1 MKKKRLGSYPA
12 FTVIFSIAISLFV
25 VGAFGIVLLHAS
37 RLSVIIRQNIE
48 IHVYLHKDLN
58 DTAKTELDA
67 QLRKQNFID
76 NRDGVLQLTYI
87 SKEEAGKAFI
97 EATGEDFYKFLG
109 ENPLRDAYTIKI
121 KPAYADSAA
130 LRQIKAQLL
139 DMRGVFEV
147 EYVESLID
155 AVNKNL
161 TRIAIVM
168 ISFSLI
174 LIITAIILIRNTV
187 KLSLFSQ
194 RFLIRSMQ
202 LVGARDW
209 FIKRPFVYRAAW
221 HGTLAGIIATA
232 LLAGILEYIYQ
243 AVPDMEILRDSAKVG
258 ILFLILVISGAI
270 LGFFSAWFSTGK
282 YLKMSLDELY

>member
-12 FTVIFSIAISLFV
+12 FTVIFSITISLFV
-25 VGAFGIVLLHAS
+25 VGAFGLVLLHAH
-37 RLSVIIRQNIE
+37 RLTEIIRQNIE
-48 IHVYLHKDLN
+48 IHVYLHKDLS
-58 DTAKTELDA
+58 DSVRMELDKT
-67 QLRKQNFID
+67 LRQQPFID
-76 NRDGVLQLTYI
+76 TEDGVLQLTYI
-87 SKEEAGKAFI
+87 SRDDAGRAFI

-121 KPAYADSAA
+121 NPDYADSAA

-139 DMRGVFEV
+139 AMRGVFEV
-147 EYVESLID
+147 EYVESLVE
-155 AVNKNL
+155 AVNKNIA
-161 TRIAIVM
+161 RISIVM
-168 ISFSLI
+168 ISFSLV

-221 HGTLAGIIATA
+221 HG
-232 LLAGILEYIYQ
+232 LLAGLIAVGILALILQYIYR
-243 AVPDMEILRDSAKVG
+243 AMPDIEILRNDAQIG
-258 ILFLILVISGAI
+258 ILFLILLISGAV